1 MYPYT
6 SNNMPL
12 NNSALKEKRLV
23 DGCSRNDR
31 RAQEELYRDY
41 CQAMLTL
48 CRTYTKNEE
57 DAVEVLQD
65 GFLKIFQQIHRF
77 RPGTAS
83 LYTWMRT
90 IMIHTAID
98 SLRRQSKQPESVE
111 WREVDEPCLDAAVL
125 QAISAQ
131 HILYLLQQLPD
142 TTRAVFNLFVT
153 EGCSHSE
160 IAATLNICEGTSKW
174 LLSEARKSLINS
186 LKIKTT
192 A

>member
-1 MYPYT
+1 
-6 SNNMPL
+6 MPQ
-12 NNSALKEKRLV
+12 NNSALKEKSLIE
-23 DGCSRNDR
+23 GCSRNDR
-31 RAQEELYRDY
+31 RAQEELYRAY

-65 GFLKIFQQIHRF
+65 GFLKIFQQIQRF
-77 RPGTAS
+77 RPGTAC

-98 SLRRQSKQPESVE
+98 ALRRQSKQPESVE
-111 WREVDEPCLDAAVL
+111 WREADEPAIDAAVL
-125 QAISAQ
+125 QAMSAQ
-131 HILYLLQQLPD
+131 HILFLLQQLPP

-153 EGCSHSE
+153 EGCTHSE
-160 IAATLNICEGTSKW
+160 IAATLHICEGTSKW
-174 LLSEARKSLINS
+174 LLSEARKFLINS
-186 LKIKTT
+186 LKIKAT